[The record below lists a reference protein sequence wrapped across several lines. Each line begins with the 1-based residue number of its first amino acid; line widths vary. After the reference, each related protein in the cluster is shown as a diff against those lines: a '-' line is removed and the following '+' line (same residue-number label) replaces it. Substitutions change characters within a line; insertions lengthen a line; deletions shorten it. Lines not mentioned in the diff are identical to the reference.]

1 MNMIDNSQRIAAKIV
16 GFLYLF
22 TNATAIFAFSIRG
35 KLIASGEAARTATN
49 IAGSERL
56 FRIGIANE
64 LITIVG
70 VFALI
75 WGLYVILNP
84 IDRNLVWL
92 ATFLR
97 LAENFVL
104 AFVTVLELAVL
115 ALVKSS
121 AYLQSFATE
130 QSQGLAYMLLRIY
143 GEAFSIGFFF
153 LGLGSAVFS
162 YLWWKSRYIP
172 RLLAGWG
179 IFASLVMALMSL
191 AIIVFPTLSKLGLTY
206 MMPMGLYEFGLGLWL
221 LIKGIQAPPPE
232 IAPAPAGPMSHRMSS
247 IPH

>member
-1 MNMIDNSQRIAAKIV
+1 MKTDVSTRRLEPAQCTAARIV

-22 TNATAIFAFSIRG
+22 TNATAIFAFSVRG
-35 KLIASGEAARTATN
+35 KLIASGDAARTATN
-49 IAGSERL
+49 IAASERL

-75 WGLYVILNP
+75 WDLYVILNP

-115 ALVKSS
+115 ALVKGS
-121 AYLQSFATE
+121 AYLQSFGTE
-130 QSQGLAYMLLRIY
+130 QSQGLAYMFLRIY
-143 GEAFSIGFFF
+143 GDAFNIGFLF

-179 IFASLVMALMSL
+179 IFASSIMAVMSL
-191 AIIVFPTLSKLGLTY
+191 AIIVFPNLAAVGLTY
-206 MMPMGLYEFGLGLWL
+206 MMPMGIYEFGLGFWL
-221 LIKGIQAPPPE
+221 LIRGIRAPL
-232 IAPAPAGPMSHRMSS
+232 
-247 IPH
+247 